1 MIGNFRAP
9 WTSEEHPTVF
19 LFLGSSGVGKTE
31 MAKRIGQYYYNN
43 KEAFIRL
50 DMTEYQSQHEVSKLI
65 GSPPGKNSRY
75 KQLQSSFLSIKCLKV
90 GIIRNCL
97 IRAIFFYE
105 SHFNNPLKKPT

>member
-75 KQLQSSFLSIKCLKV
+75 RQLQSSFLSI
-90 GIIRNCL
+90 RNCL
-97 IRAIFFYE
+97 ISRVVPKSE
-105 SHFNNPLKKPT
+105 S